1 MYRQKVSGHNAENV
15 WARSAGQC
23 YLFWRGR
30 GSSAVPFSPVG
41 NLDAAHGDC
50 HPLQAEG
57 TEGLPCDCRQVSAL
71 RWVVIL
77 NVNQY
82 KRQAITSLVSWIY
95 YQQPALP
102 IDLKMVLLYITTT
115 WSHFSRWKLLLI
127 ASPNDIMAG
136 FTTQLALTW
145 LPKHGRAVL
154 GLLAMCSVLGVPP
167 SDRAALH
174 RPDRILAF

>member
-1 MYRQKVSGHNAENV
+1 M
-15 WARSAGQC
+15 
-23 YLFWRGR
+23 
-30 GSSAVPFSPVG
+30 PFSPVG

-115 WSHFSRWKLLLI
+115 WSHFSR
-127 ASPNDIMAG
+127 
-136 FTTQLALTW
+136 
-145 LPKHGRAVL
+145 
-154 GLLAMCSVLGVPP
+154 
-167 SDRAALH
+167 
-174 RPDRILAF
+174 